1 MINKPKLENRPEQ
14 PYVGIRAC
22 VMMKELGVVL
32 PPLHNQLVDW
42 MEEQGIEP
50 VGAPF
55 FRYLVIDMEKG
66 FDMEV
71 GVPVASFIE
80 TQGNIR
86 SGVLPAGSYATLVH
100 MGHYSGLR
108 EATQALLVWAAANGV
123 EWHATISGGSEAWEA
138 RLEIYRNVG
147 LEKNPEKWETELAFL
162 TAD

>member
-1 MINKPKLENRPEQ
+1 MNKPKLENRPAQ
-14 PYVGIRAC
+14 PYVGIRAR
-22 VMMKELGVVL
+22 VMMKELGAVL
-32 PPLHNQLVDW
+32 PPLHNQLMDW
-42 MEEQGIEP
+42 MESKGIEP

-71 GVPVASFIE
+71 GVPVADVVE

-86 SGVLPAGSYATLVH
+86 SGVLPAGCYATLLH
-100 MGHYSGLR
+100 TGHFSGLR
-108 EATQALLVWAAANGV
+108 EATQSLLDWAYNNGV
-123 EWHATISGGSEAWEA
+123 EWQVGISGGSEAWEA